1 MARNKE
7 PNTPPSPADDEARK
21 AGARKKGLIFA
32 VLAFPILI
40 GFYGT
45 LLWWSSP
52 RTGGKELRLDQY
64 ITLLRQGRVS
74 SAVILE
80 SDNRITGKY
89 DRGNYW
95 VAVAAGRETI
105 FARLTSALE
114 DAGVPLKVRQQP
126 LKNLL
131 VPASMIMPAL
141 IVVDGFLILFLAFR
155 GGGSDGYSAFGK
167 SRSKRMASGES
178 KITFADVAGVDE
190 AIEELAEV
198 RDYLGSPD
206 KFLAMGAAVPKGIL
220 LTGPPG
226 CGKTLLARALA
237 GESNVPFFS
246 ISGSEFV
253 EIFVGVGAA
262 RIRDFFAVAKTAAPC
277 IVFIDELDAVGRGRT
292 AMAVGG
298 QDEREAT
305 LNQLLVEMDG
315 FESGSGVVVLAATNR
330 PDILDAALLRPGRF
344 DRRVGIDRPD
354 VRGREG
360 VLKIHARG
368 KPLSADIDMAA
379 VAKRTVGFSGADL
392 ANVVNEAALLAARRG
407 ATQVESRHMFEAI
420 ERVVAGPE
428 RHTRILSPQDRYRI
442 AFHEAGHAVASTAL
456 PGTDRVGKLS
466 IVARGHAGGFTWYV
480 PEGDQ
485 LSVTRTQLLDRI
497 AAMLG
502 GRAAEQIVTGEASSG
517 SQADLEQ
524 AGTLARRMVADFG
537 MSTRL
542 GPYIVKP
549 FSNGYQGEMGV
560 GYSERIASDI
570 DTEVQ
575 ATLREAEERAN
586 AVLRAN
592 RATLDQ
598 VAHALMEQES
608 LEGDA
613 LDDLLLAVTGRTELV
628 DAGPADTASST
639 AGAGSG
645 PAAG

>member
-1 MARNKE
+1 
-7 PNTPPSPADDEARK
+7 
-21 AGARKKGLIFA
+21 
-32 VLAFPILI
+32 
-40 GFYGT
+40 
-45 LLWWSSP
+45 
-52 RTGGKELRLDQY
+52 
-64 ITLLRQGRVS
+64 
-74 SAVILE
+74 
-80 SDNRITGKY
+80 
-89 DRGNYW
+89 
-95 VAVAAGRETI
+95 
-105 FARLTSALE
+105 
-114 DAGVPLKVRQQP
+114 
-126 LKNLL
+126 
-131 VPASMIMPAL
+131 
-141 IVVDGFLILFLAFR
+141 
-155 GGGSDGYSAFGK
+155 
-167 SRSKRMASGES
+167 
-178 KITFADVAGVDE
+178 
-190 AIEELAEV
+190 
-198 RDYLGSPD
+198 
-206 KFLAMGAAVPKGIL
+206 
-220 LTGPPG
+220 
-226 CGKTLLARALA
+226 
-237 GESNVPFFS
+237 
-246 ISGSEFV
+246 
-253 EIFVGVGAA
+253 
-262 RIRDFFAVAKTAAPC
+262 
-277 IVFIDELDAVGRGRT
+277 
-292 AMAVGG
+292 
-298 QDEREAT
+298 
-305 LNQLLVEMDG
+305 
-315 FESGSGVVVLAATNR
+315 
-330 PDILDAALLRPGRF
+330 
-344 DRRVGIDRPD
+344 
-354 VRGREG
+354 
-360 VLKIHARG
+360 
-368 KPLSADIDMAA
+368 
-379 VAKRTVGFSGADL
+379 
-392 ANVVNEAALLAARRG
+392 
-407 ATQVESRHMFEAI
+407 MFEAI